1 MPQRTIAPGGGLW
14 NSLATWVEGAVP
26 TTSDFV
32 VGDATSGQL
41 TVNVNAT
48 VQYVDFSAYTQ
59 TLTINSNITLTTAS
73 TGTSTIGSGMS
84 FNFLGSGSSQG
95 RIAKG
100 NGAQTYIQNGTT
112 QIPHFAL
119 TNGTGTLTLGSNLY
133 VSNYRTSAS
142 GQLNGNTLFIYSAI
156 DAGFNVIFGTTI
168 FRFVGTGTIQVLQSG
183 NNGNPCEFVIDCSG
197 GTATISSPGF
207 GIGQGQNNTNTTFRH
222 LSGTIVNPTFRPT
235 FNGGTSVH
243 TFDLISG
250 TTWDLYGLMN
260 GVNTPT
266 ISLTNPSY
274 FDKFLINQLLGNA
287 IISVNLSG
295 NNFFINELNVFN
307 VIQNQGGTYY
317 RSALDV
323 AIQTG
328 ITVNIAQA
336 IDINGGSNEPNPSQ
350 TPNLE
355 VRSQTPGVQATLN
368 VNTFSQFVSRT
379 RFTDINCSGGNTLYG
394 QDLTLSNTTNITQY
408 TLPPGVGGGETSSVF
423 IS

>member
-1 MPQRTIAPGGGLW
+1 MPQRTIAAGGGNW
-14 NSLATWVEGAVP
+14 NSTSTWVEGAVP
-26 TTSDFV
+26 TASDFV
-32 VGDATSGQL
+32 VGNASSGQL

-48 VQYVDFSAYTQ
+48 IQYVDFSAYTQ

-95 RIAKG
+95 KIAKG
-100 NGAQTYIQNGTT
+100 SGAQTYIQNGTT
-112 QIPHFAL
+112 QIPHFAI

-133 VSNYRTSAS
+133 VSNYRPTTS
-142 GQLNGNTLFIYSAI
+142 GQMNGNTLFIYSAI
-156 DAGFNVIFGTTI
+156 DAGFNSIFGTTI
-168 FRFVGTGTIQVLQSG
+168 FRFVGTGTIAVLITG

-197 GTATISSPGF
+197 GTATISSAGF
-207 GIGQGQNNTNTTFRH
+207 GIGQGQNNTNITFRH
-222 LSGTIVNPTFRPT
+222 LSGTIVNPTFRPA

-250 TTWDLYGLMN
+250 TTWDLYGA
-260 GVNTPT
+260 VSINTPT

-274 FDKFLINQLLGNA
+274 FDKFLINQLAGNA

-295 NNFFINELNVFN
+295 NNFFINELNLFN

-328 ITVNIAQA
+328 ITVNIAQV

-355 VRSQTPGVQATLN
+355 IKSQTPGVQATLN
-368 VNTFSQFVSRT
+368 VNTFSQYVSRT

-394 QDLTLSNTTNITQY
+394 QNLTLSNTTNITQY
-408 TLPPGVGGGETSSVF
+408 TLPPSTGGGQTAYTFAS
-423 IS
+423 